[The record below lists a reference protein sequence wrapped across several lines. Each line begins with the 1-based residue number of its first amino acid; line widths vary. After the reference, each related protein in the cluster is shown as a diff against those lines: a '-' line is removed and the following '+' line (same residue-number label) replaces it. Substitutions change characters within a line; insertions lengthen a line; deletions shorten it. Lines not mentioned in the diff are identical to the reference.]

1 MATPTTTHTPY
12 GTPDGT
18 PDDSFEAGMLDG
30 ELAAM
35 TGLNSR
41 RAHARISMAEQYDPM
56 YAQGYSDGYLNTTA
70 LNAARLQNEE
80 TAR

>member
-1 MATPTTTHTPY
+1 MATPTTAQTPY
-12 GTPDGT
+12 GT
-18 PDDSFEAGMLDG
+18 PDDSFEAGYLDG

-41 RAHARISMAEQYDPM
+41 RATARMAMAEQHDPM

-80 TAR
+80 TA